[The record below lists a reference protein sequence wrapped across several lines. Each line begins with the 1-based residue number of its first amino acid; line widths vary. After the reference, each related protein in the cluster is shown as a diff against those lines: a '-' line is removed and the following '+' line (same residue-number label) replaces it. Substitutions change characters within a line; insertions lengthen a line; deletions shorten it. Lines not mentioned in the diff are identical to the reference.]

1 MPRVK
6 AITAAQ
12 EEERRLRAE
21 LVRCETLYGCS
32 PGKMAKTM
40 GVSAATYY
48 NRKREPLKMS
58 IGEAMKLQRAFPEAM
73 ILKGV

>member
-21 LVRCETLYGCS
+21 LVRCEALYGCS
-32 PGKMAKTM
+32 PDKMAKTM
-40 GVSAATYY
+40 GISAATYY